1 MKSLKIVL
9 IGYGRMGQ
17 EIEKAAKMRGHSIL
31 FSVDKDD
38 QDKLTTENLKQ
49 ADVAIEF
56 SIPEAAFDNIMAC
69 FKAGVPV
76 VSGTTGW
83 LDNFY
88 EIRKYCIEHKNAFFY
103 ASNFSIGVNLFFQ
116 ANKYL
121 ARIMNS
127 YPNYDVSIEEVHHKH
142 KLDAPSGTAINL
154 ADILIETL
162 NQKESWILGDNASS
176 SEIAIEAKR
185 EGDVKG
191 IHEVIH
197 DSEIDFIKLKHSAK
211 SRKGFAQGAVMA
223 AEFLKDKTGVYTM
236 NDLLG
241 L

>member
-142 KLDAPSGTAINL
+142 KLDAPSGTAVTL
-154 ADILIETL
+154 AELIMKEIQ
-162 NQKESWILGDNASS
+162 NKQKWTKELDAGTDGISVQSR
-176 SEIAIEAKR
+176 R
-185 EGDVKG
+185 EGEVPG
-191 IHEVIH
+191 IHEVTYE
-197 DSEIDFIKLKHSAK
+197 SEFDQIQVKHSAK
-211 SRKGFAQGAVMA
+211 SREGFSLGAVMA
-223 AEFLKDKTGVYTM
+223 AEFLVGKTGIYSM
-236 NDLLG
+236 DDLLSI
-241 L
+241 

>member
-1 MKSLKIVL
+1 MKSLQIIL

-17 EIEKAAKMRGHSIL
+17 EIEKAAKKRGHSIL

-38 QDKLTTENLKQ
+38 QNKLTAENLKQ

-56 SIPEAAFDNIMAC
+56 SIPEAAFDNIMTC
-69 FKAGVPV
+69 FKSGVPV

-88 EIRKYCIEHKNAFFY
+88 KIRKYCSEHDNAFFY

-127 YPNYDVSIEEVHHKH
+127 YPNYDVGIEEIHHKH
-142 KLDAPSGTAINL
+142 KLDAPSGTAVTL
-154 ADILIETL
+154 AELIMKEIQSK
-162 NQKESWILGDNASS
+162 QKWTKEVDTDAD
-176 SEIAIEAKR
+176 EISVQSRR
-185 EGDVKG
+185 EGEIPG
-191 IHEVIH
+191 IHEVTYE
-197 DSEIDFIKLKHSAK
+197 SEFDQIQVKHSAK
-211 SRKGFAQGAVMA
+211 SREGFSLGAVMA
-223 AEFLKDKTGVYTM
+223 AEFLVGKTGIYSM
-236 NDLLG
+236 DDLLSI
-241 L
+241 